1 MRTCDIISV
10 HVPLNDSTKDLVS
23 SMLIDEMKSD
33 AILINTARGPIID
46 NAALAKALKDGKI
59 AGAGIDVFDTEPP
72 LAPDY
77 P

>member
-46 NAALAKALKDGKI
+46 NAALQKH
-59 AGAGIDVFDTEPP
+59 
-72 LAPDY
+72 
-77 P
+77 